1 VPHADR
7 RIRHFGFLANRAK
20 KQALARCHTLL
31 DYESAEP
38 PSSTLSAKD
47 LLLKITGV
55 DLTRCPCCLEGT
67 MIAVSDLPASANLPR
82 GDSS

>member
-20 KQALARCHTLL
+20 KQALARCRMLL
-31 DYESAEP
+31 DYASAEP
-38 PSSTLSAKD
+38 QSSTLSAKD

-55 DLTRCPCCLEGT
+55 DLSRCLCCHQGT
-67 MIAVSDLPASANLPR
+67 LIAVSDLPASANLPR